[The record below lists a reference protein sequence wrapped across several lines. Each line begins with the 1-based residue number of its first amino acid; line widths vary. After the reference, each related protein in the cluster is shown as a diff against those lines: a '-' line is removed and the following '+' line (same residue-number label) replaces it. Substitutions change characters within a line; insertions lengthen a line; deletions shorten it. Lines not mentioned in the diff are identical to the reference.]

1 MFSTEII
8 FYFKL
13 SIILFYIIGGVIFMN
28 PLINLLKL
36 NFSLMKKIEDF
47 FSSTG
52 FFGYWGVFTNVKEQS
67 RDIRIT
73 AKTSQGDCYW
83 YFVRD
88 RRSIPFFKI
97 HSDNTMVLLVHN
109 LNDELF
115 SKLIYGNLVNR
126 IFKFYQLKNIKLL
139 EVKIE
144 SISLQSG
151 SEKDYMQDLS
161 RHPYLRYFTYMH
173 WKDGEEFPKITEKL

>member
-1 MFSTEII
+1 MFFTEII

-13 SIILFYIIGGVIFMN
+13 FIILFYIIGGVIFTN
-28 PLINLLKL
+28 PLINLFKL
-36 NFSLMKKIEDF
+36 NFFLMKKIETF

-73 AKTSQGDCYW
+73 AKTSQGDCCW
-83 YFVRD
+83 YLVRD

-109 LNDELF
+109 LNEELF
-115 SKLIYGNLVNR
+115 SKLIYGNLINR
-126 IFKFYQLKNIKLL
+126 VFEFYKLRNIKVL
-139 EVKIE
+139 EIKIE
-144 SISLQSG
+144 TISLQSG
-151 SEKDYMQDLS
+151 SEKDYMHDLS
-161 RHPYLRYFTYMH
+161 RHPYMRYFTYMH
-173 WKDGEEFPKITEKL
+173 WKDGEEIPKITEKL